1 MSYPS
6 AHRRPPGPGYK
17 YPAPGQPAAKYAAAV
32 HVAAAAAV
40 AVTTAAATG
49 AAAAAV
55 AKMAAATATVAVAV
69 VTVEA
74 AALVT
79 AAAAAI
85 VLLCRHVKSSNPL
98 IAVHLADGAT
108 GAATAPAT
116 TSSFQRLHHQSYADL
131 PAVAPTRLRWDP
143 VVAAGAASP
152 LPHLFLHLFPHLLF
166 AHSRFSHFPHN
177 LRLKLMLLA

>member
-1 MSYPS
+1 MT
-6 AHRRPPGPGYK
+6 
-17 YPAPGQPAAKYAAAV
+17 PAVAV
-32 HVAAAAAV
+32 TVAAAAAV
-40 AVTTAAATG
+40 ANTAAAATL
-49 AAAAAV
+49 AAAVMTVAAAAV
-55 AKMAAATATVAVAV
+55 
-69 VTVEA
+69 VTM
-74 AALVT
+74 T
-79 AAAAAI
+79 AAAAI

-108 GAATAPAT
+108 GVATAPAT

>member
-1 MSYPS
+1 MTT
-6 AHRRPPGPGYK
+6 
-17 YPAPGQPAAKYAAAV
+17 
-32 HVAAAAAV
+32 AAAA
-40 AVTTAAATG
+40 AVTTAAATV

-55 AKMAAATATVAVAV
+55 VTVAAAAV
-69 VTVEA
+69 VTM
-74 AALVT
+74 T